1 MTCPRRIGRNLDSVD
16 VPFEGLPV
24 GGTPHMSPCGYGR
37 SALFPRDPHRRLR
50 RGCDAARS
58 EMCELRATMKK
69 MLKPV
74 LAVVSVL
81 CVTGAHAEAGS
92 ASPKPKELTRA
103 VHQFLE
109 DHGDLCL
116 GHARVAAQVTPEDR
130 KAGSNEALQMPVLE
144 RLGVVQSEEIGS
156 PSSEPAKR
164 YSLTAKGRQFFLR
177 KKRAD
182 TRLAQPAGSARR
194 RLLRGAP
201 DARQGDQVVPAR
213 AGTRSPSDGGRVHLP
228 HQGRALSVRRRRPA
242 RFSPWWIASCA
253 ARAR

>member
-1 MTCPRRIGRNLDSVD
+1 
-16 VPFEGLPV
+16 
-24 GGTPHMSPCGYGR
+24 
-37 SALFPRDPHRRLR
+37 
-50 RGCDAARS
+50 
-58 EMCELRATMKK
+58 MKK

-92 ASPKPKELTRA
+92 ANPKPKELTRA

-116 GHARVAAQVTPEDR
+116 AMYTWPREVTPEDR

-164 YSLTAKGRQFFLR
+164 YSLTAKGRQFFLQ
-177 KKRAD
+177 KKRVTLDLHSQPEVHDAD
-182 TRLAQPAGSARR
+182 FCVAHLTLDKVIKWSPPEPVRDHLQTVVEYTYHIKAAPFLSDEEARKVFPVVDR
-194 RLLRGAP
+194 IVRGAGTLTMTATVQLQ
-201 DARQGDQVVPAR
+201 DGRWVPVL
-213 AGTRSPSDGGRVHLP
+213 PGR
-228 HQGRALSVRRRRPA
+228 
-242 RFSPWWIASCA
+242 
-253 ARAR
+253 